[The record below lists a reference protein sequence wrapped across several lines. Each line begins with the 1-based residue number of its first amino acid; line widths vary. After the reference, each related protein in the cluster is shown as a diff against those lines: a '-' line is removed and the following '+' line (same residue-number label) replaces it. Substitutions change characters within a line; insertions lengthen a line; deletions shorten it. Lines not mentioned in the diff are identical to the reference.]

1 MQIGNVL
8 CVVFSDGY
16 VPVESMDMNINGI
29 MELGK
34 MTTASNRSNGNGHKN
49 TEDVSTDT
57 R

>member
-1 MQIGNVL
+1 MCCVL
-8 CVVFSDGY
+8 FFSDGY

-34 MTTASNRSNGNGHKN
+34 MTTASNRSNGNAHKN
-49 TEDVSTDT
+49 TEDISTNS

>member
-1 MQIGNVL
+1 MQFGNVL

-16 VPVESMDMNINGI
+16 VPVESMDMNINEL

-49 TEDVSTDT
+49 TEDIRTNS